1 VTPRLTKL
9 KKRGKM
15 LMDTYSFIDQKLLQK
30 ELTSLGVRIKQKSAE
45 LSELRAEGR
54 KLQKFLKEEIQ
65 NEKS

>member
-1 VTPRLTKL
+1 
-9 KKRGKM
+9 
-15 LMDTYSFIDQKLLQK
+15 MDTYSFIDQKLLQK